1 MCACVCMCVCMCVC
15 ICVCLCVSVHLCVYV
30 HVLVYACVSVRG
42 FIYVYASLDPLLP
55 GIVGHNY
62 KSVHIGTPNNFFRI
76 ISGTRFHM
84 LSDHQNYLHLHS
96 SQTAYEI
103 HINSLLIVFVLGNHQ
118 EFFARA
124 AIRSLRSL
132 LDS

>member
-1 MCACVCMCVCMCVC
+1 MRMYVCVHVCACMG
-15 ICVCLCVSVHLCVYV
+15 VS
-30 HVLVYACVSVRG
+30 VLVYACVSVCG
-42 FIYVYASLDPLLP
+42 VICGYASLDPLLP

-76 ISGTRFHM
+76 ISGTRLHM

>member
-1 MCACVCMCVCMCVC
+1 MRMYVCVHVCVCVCMG
-15 ICVCLCVSVHLCVYV
+15 VS
-30 HVLVYACVSVRG
+30 VLVYACVSVCG
-42 FIYVYASLDPLLP
+42 VICGYASLDPLLP